1 MVVPKGNISVFKSLL
16 FRSIVPYLVNI
27 ISHIGVNDYLKLHSN
42 NSINDIQDGGND
54 DFEKLQ
60 KKIDGSASDQ
70 LTQDSAIVKNKNN

>member
-1 MVVPKGNISVFKSLL
+1 MVIPKGNISVFKSLL

>member
-1 MVVPKGNISVFKSLL
+1 MVIPKGNISVFKSLL

-27 ISHIGVNDYLKLHSN
+27 ISHIGVSDYLKLHSN